1 MHSRI
6 LKSAMILACMIGLSA
21 CDTMNLPQVPLPDV
35 FSGSAGHKVALADGL
50 EFTLP
55 AAPWDEDET
64 IDVAQQVEAT
74 WNNQAQSGTATFQ
87 GRINIQPDRARIVLI
102 DDLGRRAVEI
112 DWTAEEIIIQNAN
125 WLPQEFDTKRLLAD
139 IVMTYWPLDA
149 VEDALPDN
157 MSVHEGFGERTIRLD
172 DTGRKYA
179 TIEHPIKDVWQGQAI
194 LKNQQFNYRI
204 KINSLRTGN

>member
-21 CDTMNLPQVPLPDV
+21 CETMNLPRVALPDV
-35 FSGSAGHKVALADGL
+35 FSDSAGHKVALANGL

-64 IDVAQQVEAT
+64 IDVVQQVEAT
-74 WNNQAQSGTATFQ
+74 WNNQAQPGTATFQ

-125 WLPQEFDTKRLLAD
+125 WLPQDFDTKRLIAD

-194 LKNQQFNYRI
+194 LKNHQFNYRI
-204 KINSLRTGN
+204 KINSTRTGN

>member
-1 MHSRI
+1 
-6 LKSAMILACMIGLSA
+6 
-21 CDTMNLPQVPLPDV
+21 MNLPQVTLPDV
-35 FSGSAGHKVALADGL
+35 FSGNAGHKVALADGL

-64 IDVAQQVEAT
+64 IDVTQQVEAT

-204 KINSLRTGN
+204 KINSIRTGN